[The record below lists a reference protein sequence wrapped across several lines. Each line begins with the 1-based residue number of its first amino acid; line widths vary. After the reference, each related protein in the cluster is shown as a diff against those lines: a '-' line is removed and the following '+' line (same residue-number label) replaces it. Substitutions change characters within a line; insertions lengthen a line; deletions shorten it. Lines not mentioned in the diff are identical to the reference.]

1 MNENSFQDREYVMQ
15 KIGKLRELEDLER
28 WQIMGM
34 GVLRIGKDKNSQLVY
49 LWELALLGS
58 QDGQIM
64 NKN

>member
-15 KIGKLRELEDLER
+15 RIGKLRELEDLEN
-28 WQIMGM
+28 WLIMGM

-58 QDGQIM
+58 QDSQII

>member
-1 MNENSFQDREYVMQ
+1 MNENSFRDREYVMQ
-15 KIGKLRELEDLER
+15 RIGKLRELEDLER

-34 GVLRIGKDKNSQLVY
+34 GVLRIGKDKNPQLVY

-58 QDGQIM
+58 QDSQII